1 MVGEHGN
8 ALTRRLKA
16 LELRL
21 IFVRKVHIP
30 ECMRR
35 NPGKKLF
42 VHDVHGKTEQFLFHR
57 FRRIVAE
64 RKRKARKT
72 PERRFTGA
80 SDRSRIQGRN
90 PRIFAL
96 VRARKDAFD
105 RKIAVQVRESEL
117 GTVRRRA
124 CERVEFK
131 RKIARNLFQLMTVKA
146 LKRMR
151 NTALFRRR
159 SDNMDVCQFR
169 KGCRQVHEKRT
180 FKSVIVHKQN
190 FWFRLSRH
198 LTQKIENYKR
208 FWSPFYYLCG
218 RMSNSKMQTPPLPK
232 GTRDFYPESMRIQ
245 NYIFDTWRKAAL
257 RFGYEEYEGPMFEHL
272 ELYTGKSGDEIVS
285 QLYDFMDKGDRHIAL
300 RPEMT
305 PTLARLVIQKG
316 NSLRKPFKWF
326 SLPRLFRYEKAQ
338 KGRLRE
344 FFQLNLDIIGTES
357 IYAEADLLSA
367 IASML
372 KDFGLKADDFCIG
385 VSSRKLL
392 NVFLAEIG
400 VADTSKVYPVLDRR
414 LKIGKDDFYAELAAA
429 GLSAEQTKKLDDFMD
444 SKGIDE
450 VASKISSEE
459 SKAALDEIRHLFK
472 TLEAAGVAES
482 VALDLSIVRGL
493 AYYTGIV
500 FEVYDKGKSMRAI
513 AGGGR
518 YDSLTEKL
526 GGQKVPG
533 VGFGMGDVVLANLLE
548 ERGLL
553 PSSKQSLDFFV
564 ASFANDMDKVFQVAS
579 ELRNRGFNVNH
590 PLAPAKL
597 GKQMEQAN
605 AQGAKIVVYVDGD
618 KAPAGG
624 FEYKILTTGT
634 PGAGSLEEI
643 AQIKA

>member
-1 MVGEHGN
+1 
-8 ALTRRLKA
+8 
-16 LELRL
+16 
-21 IFVRKVHIP
+21 
-30 ECMRR
+30 
-35 NPGKKLF
+35 
-42 VHDVHGKTEQFLFHR
+42 
-57 FRRIVAE
+57 
-64 RKRKARKT
+64 
-72 PERRFTGA
+72 
-80 SDRSRIQGRN
+80 
-90 PRIFAL
+90 
-96 VRARKDAFD
+96 
-105 RKIAVQVRESEL
+105 
-117 GTVRRRA
+117 
-124 CERVEFK
+124 
-131 RKIARNLFQLMTVKA
+131 MTNV
-146 LKRMR
+146 
-151 NTALFRRR
+151 
-159 SDNMDVCQFR
+159 
-169 KGCRQVHEKRT
+169 
-180 FKSVIVHKQN
+180 
-190 FWFRLSRH
+190 
-198 LTQKIENYKR
+198 
-208 FWSPFYYLCG
+208 
-218 RMSNSKMQTPPLPK
+218 KMQTPPLPK

-272 ELYTGKSGDEIVS
+272 ELYTGKSGEEIVS

-326 SLPRLFRYEKAQ
+326 SMPRLFRYERAQ

-372 KDFGLKADDFCIG
+372 KDFGLQADDFYIG

-392 NVFLAEIG
+392 NAYLEEIG
-400 VADTSKVYPVLDRR
+400 VSDVSKVYPVLDRR
-414 LKIGKDDFYAELAAA
+414 LKIDKRDFYAELADA
-429 GLSAEQTKKLDDFMD
+429 GLSEEQTKKLDELMD
-444 SKGIDE
+444 CKSIDA
-450 VASKISSEE
+450 VAEKLQSENA
-459 SKAALDEIRHLFK
+459 KAALDEIRQLFK
-472 TLEAAGVAES
+472 TLEFSGAGKS

-500 FEVYDKGKSMRAI
+500 FEVFDKGKSMRAI

-553 PSSKQSLDFFV
+553 PSNKQSLDFVV
-564 ASFANDMDKVFQVAS
+564 ASFTNDMDKIFAVAS
-579 ELRNRGFNVNH
+579 ELRNRGFDVNH
-590 PLAPAKL
+590 PLSPVKL

-605 AQGAKIVVYVDGD
+605 AQGAKVVVYVDGD

-624 FEYKILTTGT
+624 FEYKILATGT
-634 PGAGSLEEI
+634 SGAGTLDEI
-643 AQIKA
+643 AALAK